1 MSTAHQEQIAHIKHT
16 ISTLEARRSELGD
29 ALVDTSL
36 QSLQKQLVVLES
48 QPVSTAQQRKLATI
62 LYADVVGSTNLSQH
76 LEPDEVLE
84 IMDRALTDLAEPVE
98 AHGGHVTRFQ
108 GDGFKAVF
116 GLPVAH
122 ENDPEQA
129 VRAGLQILEVA
140 QEVAQDWQEQLGIP
154 NFQVRVGINT
164 GMVAAGGE
172 TEAED
177 TVMGRAVNLAA
188 RLESAAPPGGLLISH
203 HTYRH
208 VRGIFN
214 AEAHEPLQ
222 AKGFE
227 EPVAVYLVR
236 SAKPRALHVLTRGVE
251 GVETRMVGRETE
263 LKYLQDALL
272 TAIEESE
279 GQLVTVVGEAGVGK
293 SRLIYEFQNW
303 CELLPQ
309 AIRLYQGQAK
319 LETQHIPYSLLRDL
333 FAYRFQIQD
342 SDPLEAL
349 RRKFE
354 QGIMPAFESH
364 PIPLDQDE
372 FPDQAQV
379 HLLGQLLGFDFS
391 HSPHLKGFLQ
401 DSQALHNRGLI
412 ALETYFKALCRQG
425 VVVILLEDIHWTDE
439 SSLDAIRR
447 LARLTPDL
455 PLLIVCL
462 AREQLFE
469 QRPYWGEGEPY
480 HRKISLE
487 PLSKRESRKLVSEIL
502 QFVDQVPLELRE
514 LLVSGAEGNPFY
526 LEELVKMLIE
536 QGVILTGEF
545 DSLGIERWHVATDK
559 LAQVELPTTLAGVLQ
574 ARLDSLAVAEK
585 RILQQAAV
593 VGRTFWDQLLAHLYS
608 HDNGIQDGR
617 ELADVFQVLR
627 GKELIFRHEE
637 SAISGAVEYTFKH
650 DLLREV
656 VYETVLVKERK
667 RYHGLVADWLQEN
680 SGERLGENYGLI
692 GEHLERAGRVKRAI
706 QSYKQAGEHALN
718 TYANQEAESY
728 YRRALALGTGGILKT
743 QLLTDLGRSVVRQW
757 RYDEALNYWKQS
769 LKDFQELGDRD
780 GVIQV
785 YTLAIKCSFPYH
797 PKEGLQLSREGLPF
811 IEGYPE
817 NLTLGHFFNQ
827 VSRAN
832 SVSGLNDEA
841 KRYCQRA
848 LEIGELFDD
857 VELYADAVTTFG
869 ILVDTP
875 FDEKVKAL
883 GKALELGEAHNLL
896 YIQARAAFN
905 LGVII
910 SGGDNQDIEF
920 VRGAKPYLTKAI
932 KSFRKRADQ
941 ENELYSLVA
950 LAYYHIKVGE
960 LNNAGELFKQID
972 FILNST
978 SQMDAFRASTGVT
991 KASYFINK
999 GYLKDALNTARFAL
1013 KILRTLGYSRYHYN
1027 VVLDTLIPILRINE
1041 KFFFGKPGWS
1051 EVEKEINDIIAQMEA
1066 EGISHNQDL
1075 NYCCILSKINTWQG
1089 RFEQGEY
1096 WLSKAQNLVSE
1107 SLLFYERLALY
1118 QAELEMARARKDWHQ
1133 LMETFTSLQ
1142 ELIAS
1147 GGDRWAVAIN
1157 KLDWGDAYVARGKPG
1172 DRKQAEQLYRRSL
1185 AIFNEIGADGYLEVV
1200 ESRLDSL
1207 ENDPT

>member
-36 QSLQKQLVVLES
+36 QALQKQLVELES
-48 QPVSTAQQRKLATI
+48 QPVSHPQQRKLATI

-84 IMDRALTDLAEPVE
+84 LMDQALQRLARPVSE
-98 AHGGHVTRFQ
+98 HGGHVTRFQ

-116 GLPVAH
+116 GLPLAH

-129 VRAGLQILEVA
+129 VHAGLEILEVA
-140 QEVAQDWQEQLGIP
+140 KEVAQDWQEQLGIP

-188 RLESAAPPGGLLISH
+188 RLESAAPPGELLISH
-203 HTYRH
+203 YTYRH
-208 VRGIFN
+208 ARGIFN
-214 AEAHEPLQ
+214 VEAHGPLQ
-222 AKGFE
+222 AKSFE

-236 SAKPRALHVLTRGVE
+236 SAKPRAFHVLTRGVE

-303 CELLPQ
+303 FELLPQ

-391 HSPHLKGFLQ
+391 HSPHLNGFLQ
-401 DSQALHNRGLI
+401 DSQALHNRGLM
-412 ALETYFKALCRQG
+412 ALETYFKALCRKG

-462 AREQLFE
+462 ARGQLYE
-469 QRPYWGEGEPY
+469 QRPYWGEGE
-480 HRKISLE
+480 HFHTLLDLR
-487 PLSKRESRKLVSEIL
+487 PLSKRESRQLVNEIL

-545 DSLGIERWHVATDK
+545 DSLGVERWHVATDK

-608 HDNGIQDGR
+608 HDNGKQDGR

-627 GKELIFRHEE
+627 GKELIYRHEQ

-680 SGERLGENYGLI
+680 SGERLGEYYGLI

-728 YRRALALGTGGILKT
+728 YRRALALGTGGILKA
-743 QLLTDLGRSVVRQW
+743 QLLTGLGRSVVHQW

-769 LKDFQELGDRD
+769 VKVFQELGDRD

-797 PKEGLQLSREGLPF
+797 TKEGLQLSREGLPF

-817 NLTLGHFFNQ
+817 NLILGHFFNQ
-827 VSRAN
+827 VSRVC
-832 SVSGLNDEA
+832 SVSGVNDEA

-848 LEIGELFDD
+848 LEIGELLDD
-857 VELYADAVTTFG
+857 VELYADALTTFG

-875 FDEKVKAL
+875 FDEKVKAFS
-883 GKALELGEAHNLL
+883 KALELGEAHNLL

-905 LGVII
+905 LGITI
-910 SGGDNQDIEF
+910 YNGDNQDIEF
-920 VRGAKPYLTKAI
+920 LKR
-932 KSFRKRADQ
+932 RK
-941 ENELYSLVA
+941 N
-950 LAYYHIKVGE
+950 
-960 LNNAGELFKQID
+960 LF
-972 FILNST
+972 N
-978 SQMDAFRASTGVT
+978 
-991 KASYFINK
+991 
-999 GYLKDALNTARFAL
+999 
-1013 KILRTLGYSRYHYN
+1013 
-1027 VVLDTLIPILRINE
+1027 
-1041 KFFFGKPGWS
+1041 
-1051 EVEKEINDIIAQMEA
+1051 
-1066 EGISHNQDL
+1066 
-1075 NYCCILSKINTWQG
+1075 
-1089 RFEQGEY
+1089 
-1096 WLSKAQNLVSE
+1096 
-1107 SLLFYERLALY
+1107 
-1118 QAELEMARARKDWHQ
+1118 
-1133 LMETFTSLQ
+1133 
-1142 ELIAS
+1142 
-1147 GGDRWAVAIN
+1147 
-1157 KLDWGDAYVARGKPG
+1157 
-1172 DRKQAEQLYRRSL
+1172 
-1185 AIFNEIGADGYLEVV
+1185 
-1200 ESRLDSL
+1200 
-1207 ENDPT
+1207 

>member
-36 QSLQKQLVVLES
+36 QALQKQLVELDS

-62 LYADVVGSTNLSQH
+62 LYADVVASTRLGQH
-76 LEPDEVLE
+76 FEPDEVLE
-84 IMDRALTDLAEPVE
+84 LMDQALQWLARPVAE
-98 AHGGHVTRFQ
+98 HGGHVTRFQ

-129 VRAGLQILEVA
+129 MRAGLGILEVA
-140 QEVAQDWQEQLGIP
+140 QEVAQDWQEQLGVP

-188 RLESAAPPGGLLISH
+188 RLESAAPPGGLLTSH

-208 VRGIFN
+208 VRGVFN
-214 AEAHEPLQ
+214 VEAHEPLQ

-236 SAKPRALHVLTRGVE
+236 SAKPRAFHVLTRGVE

-263 LKYLQDALL
+263 FKYLQDALL
-272 TAIEESE
+272 TAIEEGE

-293 SRLIYEFQNW
+293 SRLVYEFQNW

-342 SDPLEAL
+342 SDPLEAV

-354 QGIMPAFESH
+354 QGIMPAFESQ

-412 ALETYFKALCRQG
+412 ALESYFKALCRQG

-462 AREQLFE
+462 ARGQLYE
-469 QRPYWGEGEPY
+469 QRPYWGEGE
-480 HRKISLE
+480 HFHTRLDLR
-487 PLSKRESRKLVSEIL
+487 PLSKRESRQLVNEIL

-536 QGVILTGEF
+536 QGVILTGAF
-545 DSLGIERWHVATDK
+545 DSLGVEHWRVATDK

-593 VGRTFWDQLLAHLYS
+593 VGRTFWDLLLAHLYH
-608 HDNGIQDGR
+608 HDNGKQDAG

-627 GKELIFRHEE
+627 GKELIYRHEE
-637 SAISGAVEYTFKH
+637 SAISGAVEYTSS
-650 DLLREV
+650 
-656 VYETVLVKERK
+656 TI
-667 RYHGLVADWLQEN
+667 
-680 SGERLGENYGLI
+680 S
-692 GEHLERAGRVKRAI
+692 
-706 QSYKQAGEHALN
+706 
-718 TYANQEAESY
+718 
-728 YRRALALGTGGILKT
+728 
-743 QLLTDLGRSVVRQW
+743 
-757 RYDEALNYWKQS
+757 
-769 LKDFQELGDRD
+769 
-780 GVIQV
+780 
-785 YTLAIKCSFPYH
+785 C
-797 PKEGLQLSREGLPF
+797 
-811 IEGYPE
+811 
-817 NLTLGHFFNQ
+817 
-827 VSRAN
+827 
-832 SVSGLNDEA
+832 
-841 KRYCQRA
+841 
-848 LEIGELFDD
+848 
-857 VELYADAVTTFG
+857 
-869 ILVDTP
+869 
-875 FDEKVKAL
+875 
-883 GKALELGEAHNLL
+883 
-896 YIQARAAFN
+896 AR
-905 LGVII
+905 
-910 SGGDNQDIEF
+910 
-920 VRGAKPYLTKAI
+920 
-932 KSFRKRADQ
+932 
-941 ENELYSLVA
+941 
-950 LAYYHIKVGE
+950 
-960 LNNAGELFKQID
+960 
-972 FILNST
+972 
-978 SQMDAFRASTGVT
+978 
-991 KASYFINK
+991 
-999 GYLKDALNTARFAL
+999 
-1013 KILRTLGYSRYHYN
+1013 
-1027 VVLDTLIPILRINE
+1027 
-1041 KFFFGKPGWS
+1041 WS
-1051 EVEKEINDIIAQMEA
+1051 M
-1066 EGISHNQDL
+1066 
-1075 NYCCILSKINTWQG
+1075 
-1089 RFEQGEY
+1089 
-1096 WLSKAQNLVSE
+1096 
-1107 SLLFYERLALY
+1107 
-1118 QAELEMARARKDWHQ
+1118 
-1133 LMETFTSLQ
+1133 
-1142 ELIAS
+1142 
-1147 GGDRWAVAIN
+1147 
-1157 KLDWGDAYVARGKPG
+1157 KLCW
-1172 DRKQAEQLYRRSL
+1172 
-1185 AIFNEIGADGYLEVV
+1185 
-1200 ESRLDSL
+1200 
-1207 ENDPT
+1207 